1 MCNESTAD
9 LIRWTDQPLPL
20 QEKDV
25 NFHRLHTEI
34 VPLAGGYL
42 EVACL
47 DMERPALQRHWQ
59 IRRVVDW
66 KHVVWC

>member
-1 MCNESTAD
+1 M
-9 LIRWTDQPLPL
+9 
-20 QEKDV
+20 
-25 NFHRLHTEI
+25 NFHRVHTEI

-42 EVACL
+42 EVACP